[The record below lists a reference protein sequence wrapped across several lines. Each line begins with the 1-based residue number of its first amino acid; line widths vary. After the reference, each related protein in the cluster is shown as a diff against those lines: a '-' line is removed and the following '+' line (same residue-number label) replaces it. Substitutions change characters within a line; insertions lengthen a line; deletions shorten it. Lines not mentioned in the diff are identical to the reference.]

1 MKIKNVWKNVEDPL
15 ELHTDNRGSIADI
28 FYNHN
33 IDHVAIV
40 NSKPNVLRGNHYHK
54 QSTQHML
61 MTQGSLEYWYR
72 PVDSDEPAKMIV
84 AKVGDLVSTPPNEIH
99 ALVIREDGNQFI
111 VFSEGIR
118 GGIAYESDTFRV
130 NSIVPEDILTQNKE
144 KII

>member
-15 ELHTDNRGSIADI
+15 EFHADDRGSIADI

-33 IDHVAIV
+33 IEHVAIV
-40 NSKPNVLRGNHYHK
+40 NSEPNVLRGNHYHK

-61 MTQGSLEYWYR
+61 MTQGSLEYWYK
-72 PVDSDEPAKMIV
+72 PVDSDDPVKMIV

-99 ALVIREDGNQFI
+99 ALVIREDGNQFV

-118 GGIAYESDTFRV
+118 GGPAYELDTFRV
-130 NSIVPEDILTQNKE
+130 NSIVPEDVLTKNKE
-144 KII
+144 NVI